1 MWSSLNRRVISQW
14 HCELYARV
22 APKGGFWR
30 QKDKTS
36 ISGEAGTGKMS
47 LSLVF
52 NDLIVEPSVLAGF
65 VCAPQEG
72 KGVGPITSFSS
83 STWASLREYEWG
95 KLWLPDFTTTVI
107 YSKWDINYKK
117 IADIEAFIFQG
128 LRRRR
133 FSRKGSK
140 HGRHLWFSR

>member
-1 MWSSLNRRVISQW
+1 M
-14 HCELYARV
+14 
-22 APKGGFWR
+22 GFWR
-30 QKDKTS
+30 QRDKTP

-83 STWASLREYEWG
+83 STWASLRKYEWG
-95 KLWLPDFTTTVI
+95 KLWLPDFTKTVI
-107 YSKWDINYKK
+107 YSK
-117 IADIEAFIFQG
+117 
-128 LRRRR
+128 
-133 FSRKGSK
+133 
-140 HGRHLWFSR
+140 